1 MITAKYTKLFKAYL
15 LEINASTNHTYGEQ
29 FSSLLNA
36 KLGNEFGAQ
45 CYEVIKSMYN
55 FYEIGSDDNDEMA
68 MFLEDTIY
76 LKYRYYKELYDNY
89 TKEYNYATG
98 NKKTVART
106 DHYEREGNY
115 SKSGTNGGDHTE
127 YELPNK
133 VIPAN
138 QYKNT
143 PSSIGSDDFTNTDEG
158 ENSSTTDG
166 TSTIVTTYDNEFLD
180 LKRKYLAQIRNLAE
194 EFANTFKECFYIIYD
209 SLFDCRRENT

>member
-1 MITAKYTKLFKAYL
+1 MITAKYTKLFKTYL
-15 LEINASTNHTYGEQ
+15 LARNPSTNHTYGEQ
-29 FSSLLNA
+29 LSSMLND
-36 KLGNEFGAQ
+36 KLGNDFGAQ

-68 MFLEDTIY
+68 MFLEDTVY

-98 NKKTVART
+98 NKKTVSRM
-106 DHYEREGNY
+106 DNY
-115 SKSGTNGGDHTE
+115 TRSGQYAKTLTNSGDHTE

-143 PSSIGSDDFTNTDEG
+143 PSNIGSDDFTNTDIG
-158 ENSSTTDG
+158 NNTGTTTGSS
-166 TSTIVTTYDNEFLD
+166 SIVTTYDNEFLD